1 MEEPG
6 ADLVPLDH
14 ADVLVDLDLDPVAS
28 APSYNPAI
36 VYLSGL
42 SPNSKR
48 AMRAAL
54 NRVAGELVGWVGKGR
69 DRRPRVGF
77 DEIPWQQLRF
87 QHVSAIRARLGERY
101 SPSAANQSLVAIRE
115 VLKAAW
121 KLGLEWAEHER
132 RLYAKTARAMKRAMK
147 PREVT
152 P

>member
-6 ADLVPLDH
+6 AALVPLDH
-14 ADVLVDLDLDPVAS
+14 ADVLVDLDLDPVGS
-28 APSYNPAI
+28 PPSYNPAI

-77 DEIPWQQLRF
+77 DEIPGSS
-87 QHVSAIRARLGERY
+87 SASSMCPRSVLGSGSATAPARPTRALSR
-101 SPSAANQSLVAIRE
+101 SAKS
-115 VLKAAW
+115 
-121 KLGLEWAEHER
+121 
-132 RLYAKTARAMKRAMK
+132 
-147 PREVT
+147 
-152 P
+152 